1 MNLEEILMR
10 FALIANLTL
19 EEASV
24 WMPICSDAAEDIKLK
39 LKSGID
45 IDTNSR
51 RLTTAAAALS
61 FYKYTFYRASGV
73 GMNNFVAGDI
83 KIENDTNA
91 SIKTAA
97 TVWEDAR
104 RGIADLLVDEDFV
117 FRQV

>member
-1 MNLEEILMR
+1 MIIIEKKKKVN
-10 FALIANLTL
+10 
-19 EEASV
+19 
-24 WMPICSDAAEDIKLK
+24 IKLK

-61 FYKYTFYRASGV
+61 FYRYALYRASGV

-83 KIENDTNA
+83 KVESDTDA
-91 SIKTAA
+91 SVKTAA
-97 TVWEDAR
+97 TVWGDAKK
-104 RGIADLLVDEDFV
+104 GIADLLVDEDFV